1 MAPNSI
7 APPAALHGAGSGT
20 ALPPAERQAIIR
32 LFGVHRRY
40 GAHNALNDIGLD
52 IFQNEFVFITG
63 PSGAGKS
70 TLLKLLY
77 LGEPASE
84 GQILVDGLNLA
95 RISRKRIP
103 ELRRRFGIIFQNYRL
118 IPTRSVFA
126 NVSLVLEAMGQKDHL
141 IRKKVDSVLRTVG
154 LEDRHGALPPTLSGG
169 EQQRVAVARAI
180 VGNPKILLADE
191 PTGSLDPS
199 SAAIIM
205 ALLQRYHRRGATVVI
220 ATHDHET
227 IRRTPGRII
236 QLERGRLVSQPA
248 ADAP

>member
-1 MAPNSI
+1 MM
-7 APPAALHGAGSGT
+7 PP
-20 ALPPAERQAIIR
+20 PDQQAIIR

-40 GAHNALNDIGLD
+40 GALNALTDIGLD

-103 ELRRRFGIIFQNYRL
+103 DLRRRFGIIFQNYRL
-118 IPTRSVFA
+118 IPTRTVFA
-126 NVSLVLEAMGQKDHL
+126 NVSLVLEAMDQKEHL
-141 IRKKVDSVLRTVG
+141 IRKKVHSVLRTVG
-154 LEDRHGALPPTLSGG
+154 LEDRDSALPLTLSGG

-180 VGNPKILLADE
+180 VGNPQILLADE

-199 SAAIIM
+199 SAGAIM
-205 ALLQRYHRRGATVVI
+205 ALLQRYHRRGATVII
-220 ATHDHET
+220 ATHDHEM
-227 IRRTPGRII
+227 IRRTRGRVIR
-236 QLERGRLVSQPA
+236 LERGRLAPQPA
-248 ADAP
+248 ADTP